1 MKYQQIQPPDYL
13 SAYVRY
19 FWILENDSSVDV
31 RIMNPFADGCP
42 GIIFQHSSEG
52 QFYDE
57 TGNDVPDVFLYGQT
71 IQPVTFQVNGNFKTI
86 GVCFYPYALKAIFG
100 MHASELTD
108 SCVDLTLITKPI
120 KELLLNAISPKNQ
133 FDIFSGFIKTQIVK
147 REPQDDTVTTYALTE
162 IVKAK
167 GNVNLKKLQDYLKIS
182 ERAFQRRFEQHV
194 GISPKLFSRVCQ
206 FQASLNQLKNSNFTN
221 LSDIAYDNGYADQ
234 SHFIRSFKSFAG
246 FSPMQFQ
253 KRNHGLT
260 DNFSV
265 Y

>member
-1 MKYQQIQPPDYL
+1 MKYHQILPPDYL
-13 SAYVRY
+13 NQYVRY
-19 FWILENDSSVDV
+19 FWILENDNGFDG
-31 RIMNPFADGCP
+31 RIMSPFADGCP

-52 QFYDE
+52 QFQDE
-57 TGNDVPDVFLYGQT
+57 TENLVPEVFLYGQT
-71 IQPVTFQVNGNFKTI
+71 IQPVTLRVHGSFKSI

-100 MHASELTD
+100 LHASELTD
-108 SCVDLTLITKPI
+108 TCIDLTLITKSI
-120 KELLLNAISPKNQ
+120 KELLLNSISPKNQ
-133 FDIFSGFIKTQIVK
+133 FEIFSGFIKSQIVK
-147 REPQDDTVTTYALTE
+147 REPQPDQATTYALNE
-162 IVKAK
+162 IVKSK
-167 GNVNLKKLQDYLKIS
+167 GNINLKNLQDYLKIS
-182 ERAFQRRFEQHV
+182 ERGFQRKFEQHV

-206 FQASLNQLKNSNFTN
+206 FQASLHQLKNSNFTN

-253 KRNHGLT
+253 KRNHRLT